1 MDIVLRLLQ
10 WVFWNAERI
19 SSLLAAAGVLGA
31 VRIYYRKVA
40 LERATWLSS
49 LYSKFYEAPD
59 LKRIRKVLDDN
70 PPDSPQVEEL
80 VRNED
85 PDLTDY
91 LNFFEFM
98 AYLEARSQLNR
109 RDVVALFDYYLRLLS
124 KHKDVRRYVLDDRN
138 GYGYLKKLLPRFPP
152 VISGSDHDSPS
163 ICIRNFIS
171 ATRAAGDRRYG
182 TPASPGGAGVGSR
195 PPVRPWR
202 VSGGGLE

>member
-1 MDIVLRLLQ
+1 MDIVLRLLH
-10 WVFWNAERI
+10 WVFGNAERI

-59 LKRIRKVLDDN
+59 LKRIRKILDDN
-70 PPDSPQVEEL
+70 PPGAPQVEEL
-80 VRNED
+80 TRNED

-98 AYLEARSQLNR
+98 AYLEVRGQLGR
-109 RDVVALFDYYLRLLS
+109 RDVAALFDYYLRLLS
-124 KHKDVRRYVLDDRN
+124 KHKDVRRYVSDDRN

-152 VISGSDHDSPS
+152 D
-163 ICIRNFIS
+163 
-171 ATRAAGDRRYG
+171 
-182 TPASPGGAGVGSR
+182 
-195 PPVRPWR
+195 
-202 VSGGGLE
+202 

>member
-59 LKRIRKVLDDN
+59 LKRIRKVLDEN
-70 PPDSPQVEEL
+70 LPDAPQVEDL
-80 VRNED
+80 LRNED

-98 AYLEARSQLNR
+98 AYLEARGQLSR
-109 RDVVALFDYYLRLLS
+109 RDVAALFDYYLRLLS

-152 VISGSDHDSPS
+152 V
-163 ICIRNFIS
+163 N
-171 ATRAAGDRRYG
+171 
-182 TPASPGGAGVGSR
+182 
-195 PPVRPWR
+195 
-202 VSGGGLE
+202 

>member
-1 MDIVLRLLQ
+1 MDIVQRLLH

-59 LKRIRKVLDDN
+59 LKRIRKMLDEN
-70 PPDSPQVEEL
+70 PADAPQVEEL

-98 AYLEARSQLNR
+98 AYLEVRGQLSR
-109 RDVVALFDYYLRLLS
+109 RDVGALFDYYLRLLS

-138 GYGYLKKLLPRFPP
+138 GYGYLKRLLPRFPP
-152 VISGSDHDSPS
+152 VH
-163 ICIRNFIS
+163 
-171 ATRAAGDRRYG
+171 
-182 TPASPGGAGVGSR
+182 
-195 PPVRPWR
+195 
-202 VSGGGLE
+202 